1 MSKTYLIETRQTFII
16 GYAVVMDDDMDPK
29 TIAGKIVAEN
39 DWDKTVELYQYDA
52 GEQFEQCIPTS
63 NEQIPK
69 IFRAKN
75 EYLSQLT
82 DEEILYRFRSEEHT
96 SELQSPMYLVCRL
109 LLEKKKRCI
118 DKYRYDLDR

>member
-1 MSKTYLIETRQTFII
+1 MMSKTYLIETRQTFII
-16 GYAVVMDDDMDPK
+16 GYAVTMDDDMDPK
-29 TIAGKIVAEN
+29 TIAGKIIAEN

-75 EYLSQLT
+75 DYLNMLT
-82 DEEILYRFRSEEHT
+82 DEEILYRFTMDFRTNKEE
-96 SELQSPMYLVCRL
+96 E
-109 LLEKKKRCI
+109 
-118 DKYRYDLDR
+118 